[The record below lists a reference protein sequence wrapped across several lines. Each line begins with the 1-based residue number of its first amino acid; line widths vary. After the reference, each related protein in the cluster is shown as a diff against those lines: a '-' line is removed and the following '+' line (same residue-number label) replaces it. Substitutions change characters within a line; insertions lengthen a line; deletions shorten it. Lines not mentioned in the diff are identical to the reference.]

1 MKTNLK
7 IATMSSMALLA
18 VSSMA
23 TPYTS
28 YSNDIFGKTLMSA
41 YILGETEAGTVNP
54 TVNPLHD
61 AGSFAMTP
69 NKTAALSGD
78 QFYVVMNSDGFFDD
92 KKQDLIS
99 FDVTEDPTFAVN
111 TLQVER
117 RVVAHADAVVGD
129 VSQFTVNSVNT
140 NGKIALKLGKGSGN
154 SNEWG
159 YIMANSIGA
168 TNIINYGNVGNY
180 VGLAFSASTVQ
191 NVPTVGEN
199 GWMLNTT
206 FGKEIV
212 ASENAGTVQVGGYSS
227 NGRVLG
233 AVSAANSDNRGSV
246 TYNSVSGI
254 AAVLRT
260 KQTATVGMTSIQHVT
275 AVAVYRIDVSTP
287 GAPVLKDLDGVAN
300 VNGTELPLPTAVT
313 TGRDLVG
320 TNYFSRSAFAGPIQV
335 AVNDNGDIALTTVAV
350 DVLDTTDTAQ
360 NQERGFRTDKRVISA
375 FYDGSGTGAQQYNN
389 SAGAGA
395 VVWNE
400 AAVSGTNATATV
412 GTDLVTTQGTGDF
425 VVVNPVTATNT
436 IAVGSPAIDN
446 AKNVYFTAA
455 KEARI
460 FGSGGT
466 TVKTALYRCE
476 WDPINQVYLAPTKVL
491 EEGDQLDDAING
503 TQQFVTFLPLSVATS
518 DLTNANIRF
527 PSANCF
533 QPNSLNL
540 KPLDGGASVVAKV
553 SDPNSTPM
561 APLPTRWSA
570 LYLRY
575 K

>member
-23 TPYTS
+23 TPYNS
-28 YSNDIFGKTLMSA
+28 YPQDIFGKTLMSA
-41 YILGETEAGTVNP
+41 YIIGETEAGTVNP

-61 AGSFAMTP
+61 AGSFAMSP
-69 NKTAALSGD
+69 GKTAQFSGD
-78 QFYVVMNSDGFFDD
+78 DRFYIALNSDGFFDD

-99 FDVTEDPTFAVN
+99 FEVDEDPLTPTDV
-111 TLQVER
+111 LSVER
-117 RVVAHADAVVGD
+117 RVVAHADAIAGD

-140 NGKIALKLGKGSGN
+140 SGKIALKLGKGTGN
-154 SNEWG
+154 TNEWG

-168 TNIINYGNVGNY
+168 TNIINYGSVSNY
-180 VGLAFSASTVQ
+180 VGLAFNASTVQ
-191 NVPTVGEN
+191 NVPTVGDN
-199 GWMLNTT
+199 GWILNTT
-206 FGKEIV
+206 FGKQIV
-212 ASENAGTVQVGGYSS
+212 ASENAGTTLVGAYTP
-227 NGRVLG
+227 NGQVLG

-246 TYNSVSGI
+246 TYNSTAGI

-260 KQTATVGMTSIQHVT
+260 KQTATIGMTSIQHVT
-275 AVAVYRIDVSTP
+275 AVAVYRIAIV
-287 GAPVLKDLDGVAN
+287 GGNAVLQDLDGVAS
-300 VNGTELPLPTAVT
+300 VNGTEIPLPTAVAT
-313 TGRDLVG
+313 VGGNSMDLVG

-350 DVLDTTDTAQ
+350 NVLDTTDTGQ
-360 NQERGFRTDKRVISA
+360 NQERGSRVDKRIISS
-375 FYDGSGTGAQQYNN
+375 FYDGTGP
-389 SAGAGA
+389 GAAFYGGG
-395 VVWNE
+395 WKE
-400 AAVSGTNATATV
+400 AAISGVNAQATV
-412 GTDLVTTQGTGDF
+412 GTDIVETPGTGSF
-425 VVVNPVTATNT
+425 VTVNPVTATNS

-446 AKNVYFTAA
+446 DGNVYFTAA

-460 FGSGGT
+460 FGTGGT
-466 TVKTALYRCE
+466 TVKTALFRCA
-476 WDPINQVYLAPTKVL
+476 WNSGTGTYGTPTKVL
-491 EEGDQLDDAING
+491 EEGDQLDDTTNF

-527 PSANCF
+527 PAANCF

-540 KPLDGGASVVAKV
+540 RGDGGASVVAKV
-553 SDPNSTPM
+553 SDVNSTPM